1 MLAVLSQFR
10 WLRHWAVMLSRWP
23 CLLPVLVLQL
33 EADVKEPAT
42 LFEKIRGRRPRCLS
56 DLCRHWSAW
65 VGKV

>member
-33 EADVKEPAT
+33 EADVKRT
-42 LFEKIRGRRPRCLS
+42 RDIVQK
-56 DLCRHWSAW
+56 D
-65 VGKV
+65 